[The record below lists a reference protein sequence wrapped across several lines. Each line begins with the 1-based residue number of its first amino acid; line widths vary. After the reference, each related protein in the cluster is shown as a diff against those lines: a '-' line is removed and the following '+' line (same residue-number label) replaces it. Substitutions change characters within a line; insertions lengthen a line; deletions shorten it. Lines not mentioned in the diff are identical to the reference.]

1 MPSQFEK
8 RKSKEKDT
16 ATLVEEITEKR
27 EKARE
32 KVELPETQEVSLGLT
47 GYDIFFDESTR
58 QYKVAVF
65 KYDPA
70 SMTVKIERIASVSR
84 QVALSYGNQKE
95 ALKTLIKG

>member
-32 KVELPETQEVSLGLT
+32 KVELPETQDVSLGLT

-58 QYKVAVF
+58 QYKAAIF

-70 SMTVKIERIASVSR
+70 SMTVKIDRIATVSR
-84 QVALSYGNQKE
+84 QVALVYGNQKD